1 MFLIIKHVHV
11 YAPEDLGINDVL
23 VCNDRIVKVDH
34 QIDFD
39 WDKDDMKVIDG
50 TGKLLVP
57 GFLDQHVHIIGGGG
71 EDGFASLIP
80 PLQMRDCIR
89 YGVTSVVGLL
99 GTDSNA
105 KSVQELVAKTKALR
119 EEGMSAWCLTGSYAY
134 PSTTLTGS
142 VAKDVA
148 FINEIIGVKI
158 AISDHRSSNV
168 SKEELARL
176 ATQVRTAGLL
186 AKKPGIVHMHT
197 GRGKKGYKDV
207 LDIVENTDIPIRQ
220 FRPTHVANA
229 YEDALIFAS
238 KGGYIDFTSGNET
251 ARTAHLM
258 AAAKEKVSW
267 DRITLS
273 SDSNGSFPVW
283 SDDKKLIG
291 MGIGKMATLFDTVRH
306 LVNDEHLSLSEALM
320 PITKTV
326 STALDLYPHK
336 GHIGKDSDA
345 DLVLLKN
352 DLSLDGVIARGKIM
366 MQDGIVTAKSYY
378 QDLQA

>member
-1 MFLIIKHVHV
+1 MFIKIENVHV
-11 YAPEDLGINDVL
+11 FAPDDLGVNDVL
-23 VCNDRIVKVDH
+23 ICNEKILKIDRR
-34 QIDFD
+34 IDFD
-39 WDKDDMKVIDG
+39 WDKDDLKVIDG
-50 TGKLLVP
+50 NGRLLVP
-57 GFLDQHVHIIGGGG
+57 GFIDQHVHIIGGGG

-80 PLQMRDCIR
+80 PVQMTDCIR

-142 VAKDVA
+142 VARDVA

-197 GRGKKGYKDV
+197 GRGKRGYRDV
-207 LDIVENTDIPIRQ
+207 LDIVHETDIPISQ

-229 YEDALIFAS
+229 YEDALQFAS
-238 KGGYIDFTSGNET
+238 EGGYIDFTSGNDT
-251 ARTAHLM
+251 DATAHLM
-258 AAAKEKVSW
+258 ADARQKVSW
-267 DRITLS
+267 EKITLS

-283 SDDKKLIG
+283 SADQKLIG
-291 MGIGKMATLFDTVRH
+291 MGIGRMVTLFDTIRH
-306 LVNDEHLSLSEALM
+306 LVNDEHLPLSEALK
-320 PITKTV
+320 PITSTV
-326 STALDLYPHK
+326 AAALDLYPQK
-336 GHIGKDSDA
+336 GCIGKGSDA
-345 DLVLLKN
+345 DLVILKD

-366 MQDGIVTAKSYY
+366 MENGIVTAKNYY
-378 QDLQA
+378 QDC

>member
-1 MFLIIKHVHV
+1 MFIKIENVHV
-11 YAPEDLGINDVL
+11 FAPDDLGVNDVL
-23 VCNDRIVKVDH
+23 LCNEKILKIDRR
-34 QIDFD
+34 IDFD
-39 WDKDDMKVIDG
+39 WDKDDLKVIDG
-50 TGKLLVP
+50 NGRLLVP
-57 GFLDQHVHIIGGGG
+57 GFIDQHVHIIGGGG

-80 PLQMRDCIR
+80 PVQMTDCIR

-105 KSVQELVAKTKALR
+105 KSVQELVAKAKALR

-142 VAKDVA
+142 VARDVA

-197 GRGKKGYKDV
+197 GRGKRGYRDV
-207 LDIVENTDIPIRQ
+207 LDIVHETDIPISQ

-229 YEDALIFAS
+229 YEDALQFAS
-238 KGGYIDFTSGNET
+238 EGGYIDFTSGNDT
-251 ARTAHLM
+251 DATAHLM
-258 AAAKEKVSW
+258 ADARQKVSW
-267 DRITLS
+267 DKITLS

-283 SDDKKLIG
+283 SEDKKLIG
-291 MGIGKMATLFDTVRH
+291 MGIGRMVTLFDTIRH
-306 LVNDEHLSLSEALM
+306 LVNDEHLPLSEALK
-320 PITKTV
+320 PITSTV
-326 STALDLYPHK
+326 AAALDLYPQK
-336 GHIGKDSDA
+336 GCIGKGSDA
-345 DLVLLKN
+345 DLVILKD

-366 MQDGIVTAKSYY
+366 VENGIVTAKNYY
-378 QDLQA
+378 QDC